1 MHPSRR
7 DSIYR
12 EAANAALFGLIV
24 NVSLGIVKLV
34 AGILGHSFAL
44 IADSVNSL
52 GDSAASVIVLGALRV
67 AQRPADSDHPYG
79 HSRAEAVGAST
90 VSLLIIIAA
99 LVVGWQA
106 LPRIT
111 LVHEI
116 PPAWT
121 LWVAGINV
129 IIKEG
134 LFRYNVR
141 VGKRTKSSAIVAS
154 AWDHRMDALCSFA
167 ALVGLGIVRWGGQD
181 LVWADETAALVI
193 VVVILV
199 SGVHLYVNSASE
211 LMDPQ
216 ADVDFVESIR
226 AAALCVDGVRDVEKL
241 WVRKMGLEYFVD
253 VHIQVDPAL
262 SVREGHEIGHKV
274 KDSLLSS
281 FTLLR
286 GVLVHLEPFGEFDTQ

>member
-1 MHPSRR
+1 MDRQR
-7 DSIYR
+7 DSTYR
-12 EAANAALFGLIV
+12 EATNAALFGLIV
-24 NVSLGIVKLV
+24 NVLLGTAKLF
-34 AGILGHSFAL
+34 AGIFGHSFAL

-52 GDSAASVIVLGALRV
+52 GDSAASVIVIGSLRV
-67 AQRPADSDHPYG
+67 AQKPADSDHPYG

-99 LVVGWQA
+99 LIVGWQA
-106 LPRIT
+106 LSRMT
-111 LVHEI
+111 LAHQI

-121 LWVAGINV
+121 LWVAAVNV

-141 VGKRTKSSAIVAS
+141 VGKRIKSSAIVAN
-154 AWDHRMDALCSFA
+154 AWDHRVDALCSFA
-167 ALVGLGIVRWGGQD
+167 VLVGLGIVRWGGQD
-181 LVWADETAALVI
+181 LIWADESAALVI

-199 SGVHLYVNSASE
+199 SGFRLYANSASE

-216 ADVDFVESIR
+216 ADADFVERIR
-226 AAALCVDGVRDVEKL
+226 ESARCVDGVLDVEKL

-274 KDSLLSS
+274 KDSLLNS

-286 GVLVHLEPFGEFDTQ
+286 GVLVHLEPFG